1 MRGRIEVAYIYYE
14 GGRIGLGEETSNP
27 LGYARFSYDNNPW
40 WRRTLIVGAHTLVA
54 RVWGR
59 TWCEADSAV
68 PPDRLNRSRRDEDLG
83 RVQVEA

>member
-59 TWCEADSAV
+59 TGELGV
-68 PPDRLNRSRRDEDLG
+68 RLTARSHQTG
-83 RVQVEA
+83 